1 MASAAALLM
10 AAHVASAQAPSPML
24 LVAIGHENS
33 VVVVAPATGKVLR
46 RAPTDDDSHSV
57 VGSTDGKLAFTGNML
72 PSTISVVDLTTGKEL
87 RRVNTGPG
95 SRPHDVVY
103 RNGKVYF
110 TAGGYKAVGRY
121 DPAAN
126 QIDWLVGTGQ
136 NGTNVLVVTQNGDK
150 LFVSNRDSNTV
161 SIVEDILAAPKW
173 NVTNLQV
180 GGSPE
185 GLDISPDDREVWA
198 AKRFGGGI
206 SIIDVATKK
215 ITQLDVQFGKP
226 TEGSAATRLSF
237 TPDGRRV
244 VLLHRPTQDVVVFD
258 AASRKELKRIK
269 VPGSSVL
276 ISPDSSKAY
285 ISVEASPAVG
295 DGYIAVIDL
304 KALEL
309 AGKIVVPPGP
319 PAPCKGAC
327 DTMALAWTM
336 R

>member
-1 MASAAALLM
+1 MPSG
-10 AAHVASAQAPSPML
+10 VVSAQAPSPML
-24 LVAIGHENS
+24 LVAIGHEKAVA
-33 VVVVAPATGKVLR
+33 VVDPRSGKVVT

-57 VGSTDGKLAFTGNML
+57 AGSTDGKFAYTANMF
-72 PSTISVVDLTTGKEL
+72 PSTISVVDLATGKEV

-95 SRPHDVVY
+95 SRPHEVIY
-103 RNGKVYF
+103 RGGKVYF

-121 DPAAN
+121 DPVTN

-136 NGTNVLVVTQNGDK
+136 DGTNILVVTKNGDK
-150 LFVSNRDSNTV
+150 IFVSNRESNTV
-161 SIVEDILAAPKW
+161 TVVDDVLAAPKW
-173 NVTNLQV
+173 RVTNLQV

-185 GLDISPDDREVWA
+185 GLDISPDDKEVWA

-215 ITQLDVQFGKP
+215 FTQLDVPFGKP
-226 TEGSAATRLSF
+226 VGEGSAATRLSF
-237 TPDGRRV
+237 TPDGKRV
-244 VLLHRPTQDVVVFD
+244 VLLHRPTQEAVIFD
-258 AASRKELKRIK
+258 AASRKEIKRVQ

-276 ISPDSSKAY
+276 IAPDSSKAY
-285 ISVEASPAVG
+285 VSVEASPEVG

-304 KALEL
+304 DKLEL
-309 AGKIVVPPGP
+309 TGKLVVPPGA

-327 DTMALAWTM
+327 DTMALAWTV